1 MTGIMPVTSIVYPLI
16 GSVSGS
22 YLAFENINLCYL
34 KCPICST
41 VLKFI
46 EDKNE
51 YVCHNK
57 QCLKVR
63 VSINDED

>member
-1 MTGIMPVTSIVYPLI
+1 MTGIMPIQII

-22 YLAFENINLCYL
+22 YLAFENVKLNYL

-51 YVCHNK
+51 YVCYNEL
-57 QCLKVR
+57 CFKVK
-63 VSINDED
+63 VSINED